1 MVERLRTA
9 PGVGPLT
16 GLACIATLD
25 EVERFEARLG
35 MAPWSWTRSAGRGR
49 VGDRQGEPPRKAA
62 GAASTVTVPQTICTR
77 KENAMP
83 MHKPHSAFHWLDLD
97 QGWATPVSYPSGIQ
111 QQILASDIDERPKMG
126 SRSRRLRFEPGVYTT
141 APFIHDHYEEV
152 YLQ

>member
-1 MVERLRTA
+1 
-9 PGVGPLT
+9 
-16 GLACIATLD
+16 
-25 EVERFEARLG
+25 
-35 MAPWSWTRSAGRGR
+35 
-49 VGDRQGEPPRKAA
+49 
-62 GAASTVTVPQTICTR
+62 
-77 KENAMP
+77 MP

-97 QGWATPVSYPSGIQ
+97 QGWATPVGYPSGIQ